1 MELQRILARD
11 TRSAM
16 EQVFNLYGDD
26 AMIVANNRVK
36 GQTEIIVAMDL
47 VSEVKAALIKPLEAA
62 SQDQSASQFGQ
73 LIEAHMQ
80 VKSEDQRA
88 DISDHREIS
97 FGTAF
102 EPFSAATAISK
113 KPALDPLVTASLENV
128 SNALNGENYKEAA
141 DREYLKAREI
151 VDLVKQELSLMRDDY
166 KLSQHKD
173 SWTGKLAVSDEMAPL
188 VEAFNETGMPLG
200 MRESV
205 IEVINQ
211 SSSLADAI
219 DQISSAIG
227 DEIDHVDLLDSLQG
241 VHIIAGSSGSGKSM
255 MAGRLAKQMAQ
266 QYGADDVAL
275 ISYNDVRIG
284 AWAQTQLIGSQAGVD
299 TFRANSAEILI
310 QLMSELSARKLVLID
325 TSGVDVETH
334 LNALSAALPEAQK
347 HLLLAADASEASAK
361 RQLKN
366 GTLQWDSVML
376 SRFDGDVHP
385 WAIIYL
391 LLQYAVP
398 LSVSAVEPNITGK
411 VLPLDGFKLA
421 EQALSQLPIHLV

>member
-88 DISDHREIS
+88 DISDHSEIS

-173 SWTGKLAVSDEMAPL
+173 SWTGRLAVNEEMGPL
-188 VEAFNETGMPLG
+188 VEAFNESGGDDHCRLNSSCHFRLTSHALIGRGSKSADTHSRTNDDQPSSKKTCELNERAG
-200 MRESV
+200 ICPASGFLSAGRISHGKGDNKSSG
-205 IEVINQ
+205 NQ
-211 SSSLADAI
+211 KNSCSKSRANLHGKGLLR
-219 DQISSAIG
+219 IG
-227 DEIDHVDLLDSLQG
+227 GKIDHKT
-241 VHIIAGSSGSGKSM
+241 I
-255 MAGRLAKQMAQ
+255 
-266 QYGADDVAL
+266 
-275 ISYNDVRIG
+275 
-284 AWAQTQLIGSQAGVD
+284 
-299 TFRANSAEILI
+299 
-310 QLMSELSARKLVLID
+310 
-325 TSGVDVETH
+325 
-334 LNALSAALPEAQK
+334 
-347 HLLLAADASEASAK
+347 
-361 RQLKN
+361 
-366 GTLQWDSVML
+366 
-376 SRFDGDVHP
+376 
-385 WAIIYL
+385 
-391 LLQYAVP
+391 
-398 LSVSAVEPNITGK
+398 
-411 VLPLDGFKLA
+411 
-421 EQALSQLPIHLV
+421 